1 MNQASKSTYQSDFI
15 IQSFFYLP
23 MMLAYLLGFVVSGGF
38 ILAAAL
44 QFLVGII
51 QVLSGGIHAARYKEK
66 VYGRYL
72 MLAIGYLVFLFLGG
86 AVVSSINFRGMEVL
100 IIFFL
105 FVIPVGIATWYYRLT
120 WLGYKNAEVVVEE
133 KPQRKS
139 FQEDVLDDV
148 ML

>member
-23 MMLAYLLGFVVSGGF
+23 MMFAYLLGFVVSGGF

-44 QFLVGII
+44 QFFVGII
-51 QVLSGGIHAARYKEK
+51 QLLSGGIHAARYKDK
-66 VYGRYL
+66 VHGRYL
-72 MLAIGYLVFLFLGG
+72 MLAAGYLIFLFLGG
-86 AVVSSINFRGMEVL
+86 AVVSSISFRGMEVL

-120 WLGYKNAEVVVEE
+120 WLGGKNPGVAMNE

-148 ML
+148 TL